1 LDWFALLSLFGW
13 NGVRVL
19 IWISKGKAVTTDDA
33 VTFGLL
39 VGYLALLLTVNDW
52 YPAVEGMI
60 DWVVSIQW

>member
-1 LDWFALLSLFGW
+1 M
-13 NGVRVL
+13 
-19 IWISKGKAVTTDDA
+19 TTDDA

-52 YPAVEGMI
+52 YPVVEGVI